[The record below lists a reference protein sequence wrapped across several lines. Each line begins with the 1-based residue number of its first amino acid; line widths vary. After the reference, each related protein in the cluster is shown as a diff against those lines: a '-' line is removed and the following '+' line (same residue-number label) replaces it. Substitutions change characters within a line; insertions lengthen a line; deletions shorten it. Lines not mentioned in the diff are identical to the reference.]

1 MTNKYESVVTSYAG
15 LKSSSRHISSIPS
28 VSDKTLFAVG
38 SSVVDKNNQIQILE
52 YNEIKATIQCTMT
65 LDHPNEIWWTAFH
78 PTDEEKMVTISR
90 QPNSNLN
97 VARIF
102 KIPSLVSGSN
112 GVGGEK
118 QKIEELN
125 CFEVEDDSA
134 QRAFFLPSDH
144 SKCVI
149 SCDNKI
155 CLFDIENG
163 SAPVT
168 TIRENGSNQRI
179 KSIAVDQIHENII
192 GGCVGSAIKLWD
204 LRSGE
209 VTHKIENAHMP
220 FVLDIAFNDNKQWWM
235 CSGGSDGFLR
245 GWDMRVGKAECEF
258 RASSHWVTRTIPSAS
273 HEQLILTAGTDS
285 KVRVFNSSV
294 FAFQNEGQ
302 LPDGEII
309 KSIRHDDSVYSAT
322 WASNNPW
329 IFASVSYK
337 GQVNICQLP
346 SQVVDSILM
355 GDDEF
360 SV

>member
-1 MTNKYESVVTSYAG
+1 MTNKYESIVTSYAG
-15 LKSSSRHISSIPS
+15 LKSNSRHIASIPS

-38 SSVVDKNNQIQILE
+38 SSVVDTSNQIQILE
-52 YNEIKATIQCTMT
+52 YNEIKTSIQCVST
-65 LDHPNEIWWTAFH
+65 LDHRDEIWWIEPH
-78 PTDEEKMVTISR
+78 PTDQDKMITISR
-90 QPNSNLN
+90 QQNSNNKKAQIYKTQNLGLDN
-97 VARIF
+97 I
-102 KIPSLVSGSN
+102 ST
-112 GVGGEK
+112 GER
-118 QKIEELN
+118 QKIEEMN
-125 CFEVEDDSA
+125 SFNIEEDSA
-134 QRAFFLPSDH
+134 QRAYFLPSDN

-149 SCDNKI
+149 SCESKI

-163 SAPVT
+163 GAPIETVK
-168 TIRENGSNQRI
+168 ESDSKI
-179 KSIAVDQIHENII
+179 KSIAVDQIHESIVA
-192 GGCVGSAIKLWD
+192 GCVGSDIKLWD

-209 VTHKIENAHMP
+209 VIHKIEGAHKP
-220 FVLDIAFNDNKQWWM
+220 FALDVAFNDNKQWWI
-235 CSGGSDGFLR
+235 CSGGSDGYLR
-245 GWDMRVGKAECEF
+245 CWDTRVGKVECEF
-258 RASSHWVTRTIPSAS
+258 RASSHWVTRTIPSVS

-285 KVRVFNSSV
+285 KVRTFNSSV

-309 KSIRHDDSVYSAT
+309 KSIRQDDSVYCAT

-346 SQVVDSILM
+346 TQVVDSILM